1 MRLSVITDEISN
13 NLDHALDVC
22 ESMGVRTVELRVVGD
37 TNVVSHDEE
46 SLARVKALLDRRG
59 IDVCAIAAPL
69 FKCHLHG
76 DGAPRGDT
84 HSAVPASREEQW
96 DLLERSFEVA
106 RLMGTDL
113 VRAFS
118 FWRVP
123 DPREVREEVAAALAE
138 AAGRAEEAGIRL
150 ALENEHE
157 CNVGTG
163 EEAGWMLARIPSPA
177 FGTIWDP
184 GNEACMGSS
193 PYPEG
198 YRRVRGRVFHV
209 HLKDVDAGGEWT
221 KVGAGVID
229 YPGQLRELA
238 ESGYAGALSLETHYA
253 IPDGGAEGATRESV
267 EALRA
272 LCDEAGVELE
282 A

>member
-1 MRLSVITDEISN
+1 MRLSVISDEISLD
-13 NLDHALDVC
+13 LDHALNVC
-22 ESMGVRTVELRVVGD
+22 ESMDVRTVELRAVGD
-37 TNVVSHDEE
+37 TNVVSHDAE
-46 SLARVKALLDRRG
+46 SLERIKALLERRG
-59 IDVCAIAAPL
+59 FDVCAIAAPL

-84 HSAVPASREEQW
+84 HAAVPASREEQW
-96 DLLERSFEVA
+96 GLLERSFEVA
-106 RLMGTDL
+106 RLLGTDL
-113 VRAFS
+113 VRTFS
-118 FWRVP
+118 FWRTP
-123 DPREVREEVAAALAE
+123 DPRSVREEVAAVLVE
-138 AAGRAEEAGIRL
+138 AAGRAEKAGIRL

-157 CNVGTG
+157 CNVATG
-163 EEAGWMLARIPSPA
+163 AEAGWMLDRIPSSA

-184 GNEACMGSS
+184 GNEAILASR

-198 YRRVRGRVFHV
+198 YGHVRGRIFHI
-209 HLKDVDAGGEWT
+209 HLKDVDVDGGWT

-229 YPGQLRELA
+229 YPGQLRALA
-238 ESGYAGALSLETHYA
+238 DGGYSGALSLETHYE

-272 LCDEAGVELE
+272 ICKEAGVELK